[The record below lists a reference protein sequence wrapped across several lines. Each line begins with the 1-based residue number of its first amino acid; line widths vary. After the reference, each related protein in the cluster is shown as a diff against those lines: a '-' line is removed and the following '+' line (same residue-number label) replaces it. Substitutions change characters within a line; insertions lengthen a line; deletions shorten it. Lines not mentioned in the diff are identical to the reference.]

1 MISHELR
8 TPLTSIKGFTTTLLA
23 DDVTWEPDEQRDF
36 IQTIQQETNR
46 LQELIDHL
54 LDLSRLEAGMLPIAL
69 KPHSFQ
75 EIIADV
81 LPQFQIMTQKHAL
94 SLQLPANL
102 PPVFVD
108 AKRIAQV
115 LVNLVHNA
123 ALYTP
128 PGTEIILTASVREGF
143 MQVSVIDQG
152 PGIPPAER
160 KHVFQA
166 FRRGVHEENGAGKG
180 AGLGLAICKG
190 LVEAHGGRIWI
201 KKQTTLEQPFLLLF
215 HWFPLLNRSSLQERH
230 NWSMGNILIVE
241 DDPNIRKLVRVNLV
255 KRGYTVSEAEDSH
268 QAMALFQAETV
279 DLVLL
284 DLVIPGLS
292 GVDVCAWM
300 RARSD
305 VPIIVLSARLEE
317 DLKVAALDAGA
328 DDYVTKPFGQEELLA
343 RVRAFLRRSYVS
355 AKINDKK
362 IQIGELS
369 IDLEARRVFVDEND
383 LHLTRTEYAIL
394 AELAQRLDAIVT
406 HDELI
411 VQVWGPEYRGSNH
424 YLHNYLGRLRKK
436 MGDYGELLETVPG
449 MGYNLHSKKID

>member
-1 MISHELR
+1 
-8 TPLTSIKGFTTTLLA
+8 
-23 DDVTWEPDEQRDF
+23 
-36 IQTIQQETNR
+36 
-46 LQELIDHL
+46 
-54 LDLSRLEAGMLPIAL
+54 
-69 KPHSFQ
+69 
-75 EIIADV
+75 
-81 LPQFQIMTQKHAL
+81 
-94 SLQLPANL
+94 
-102 PPVFVD
+102 
-108 AKRIAQV
+108 
-115 LVNLVHNA
+115 
-123 ALYTP
+123 
-128 PGTEIILTASVREGF
+128 
-143 MQVSVIDQG
+143 
-152 PGIPPAER
+152 
-160 KHVFQA
+160 
-166 FRRGVHEENGAGKG
+166 
-180 AGLGLAICKG
+180 
-190 LVEAHGGRIWI
+190 
-201 KKQTTLEQPFLLLF
+201 
-215 HWFPLLNRSSLQERH
+215 
-230 NWSMGNILIVE
+230 MGNILIVE

-300 RARSD
+300 RACSD
-305 VPIIVLSARLEE
+305 VPIIVLSARMEE

-362 IQIGELS
+362 IQIGALS

-394 AELAQRLDAIVT
+394 AELAQRLDAIVS

-436 MGDYGELLETVPG
+436 MGDYGELLETIPG
-449 MGYNLHSKKID
+449 MGYNLHSKKIN